1 MATVADNNLK
11 RAEKVLAR
19 TEKELEKNKN
29 WLDDIL
35 NDSVPGAEKETKEN
49 PPAGDDEP
57 LVFERIAVFEELDDD
72 E

>member
-1 MATVADNNLK
+1 MA
-11 RAEKVLAR
+11 E

-35 NDSVPGAEKETKEN
+35 NDDEKTGDKAEN
-49 PPAGDDEP
+49 ADEP
-57 LVFERIAVFEELDDD
+57 LTFERIAVFEELDDD

>member
-1 MATVADNNLK
+1 MNELVK
-11 RAEKVLAR
+11 
-19 TEKELEKNKN
+19 KELEKNKN

-35 NDSVPGAEKETKEN
+35 NDATPDSQKTDQEN
-49 PPAGDDEP
+49 SSAGDEP

>member
-1 MATVADNNLK
+1 MADVADSNLK
-11 RAEKVLAR
+11 RAERALAR

-35 NDSVPGAEKETKEN
+35 NDGGETDADANTNTDAPAE
-49 PPAGDDEP
+49 EP
-57 LVFERIAVFEELDDD
+57 LTFERIAVFEELDDD